1 MRNARFRSIARWALP
16 LAALASALLAV
27 GCAERSDLIVAA
39 GTTVQDTGLLDV
51 LVDGFEQES
60 GYHVSA
66 VAVGTGQ
73 ALEMGRRGDADVLLV
88 HAPAA
93 EEEFVAEGYGVN
105 RRLVMHNDFVVVG
118 PADDPAGVR
127 GSLVALAAMRAIY
140 DAAAPFVSRG
150 DDSGTHKLE
159 LSLWEELG
167 IDPQGGGRYQEAGQ
181 GMGAT
186 LSIADQLGTYTI
198 SDRGTFLVLQD
209 ELDLE
214 LLFEGDPRLLNPY
227 HVIQVNPD
235 HVAGVRAEVAK
246 AFAGYLL
253 SDEAQTLIG
262 QFGVVEYGR
271 PLFVPDGGKTLDQ
284 LIDEQ

>member
-1 MRNARFRSIARWALP
+1 MRNARFQSIGRWALP
-16 LAALASALLAV
+16 LVALASALLAA
-27 GCAERSDLIVAA
+27 GCAGGSDLIVVA

-51 LVDGFEQES
+51 LVDGFEQET

-118 PADDPAGVR
+118 PPDDPAGVR
-127 GSLVALAAMRAIY
+127 GSPDALAAMRAIY

-159 LSLWEELG
+159 LSLGEELG

-186 LSIADQLGTYTI
+186 LGIADQLATYTI
-198 SDRGTFLVLQD
+198 SDRGTYLVLQD

-214 LLFEGDPRLLNPY
+214 LLFEGDPQLLNPY
-227 HVIQVNPD
+227 HVIQVNPER
-235 HVAGVRAEVAK
+235 VEGVRAEAAK
-246 AFAGYLL
+246 AFADYLL
-253 SDEAQTLIG
+253 SDEARALIG
-262 QFGVVEYGR
+262 QFGIAEYGR
-271 PLFVPDGGKTLDQ
+271 PLFIPDGGKTLDQ